1 VNSRTHQRF
10 WDCFEKLP
18 PNVQETAREKYLLW
32 QRDPFHP
39 PLQFKPLRAGIWSVR
54 IGNSYRALAR
64 RHDELVVWFWIG
76 THEEYNN
83 FIKQLR

>member
-1 VNSRTHQRF
+1 VKSRTHRRF
-10 WDCFEKLP
+10 WHAFNRLPAHVQCF
-18 PNVQETAREKYLLW
+18 ARDKFQIW

-39 PLQFKPLRAGIWSVR
+39 SMQSKPLVGNIWSVR
-54 IGNSYRALAR
+54 IGDRYRALAQK
-64 RHDELVVWFWIG
+64 HGHLVVWFWIG

>member
-1 VNSRTHQRF
+1 MNSRTQRRF
-10 WDCFEKLP
+10 WDHFDNLP
-18 PNVQETAREKYLLW
+18 AEIQGLAREKYRLW

-39 PLQFKPLRAGIWSVR
+39 PLQFKPLRAGILSVR
-54 IGNSYRALAR
+54 IGNNYRALAR
-64 RHDELVVWFWIG
+64 RQDELVVWFWIG